1 MGSLDGPNSNTSDLI
16 IGERFV
22 GQTSGTVAVYLTRN
36 SDIGIGFVYLNNSVF
51 EPGEVVKFKDSG
63 VTGTVTIVKF
73 GSKNITQNFT
83 FQTGQVGAF
92 YGISNISRKPEV
104 PIPSHKLRIY
114 YSRGSYDSNDTGDIT
129 LVNSYAGFDYGK
141 EITSVNGNRLSD
153 LIDARPVTGTYTV
166 AEGARSPFEFF
177 GRDFDDSANSGAR
190 HSSKNIIAS
199 DESMTVEFNYYLP
212 RADRIYVDN
221 TGQLSI
227 VDGTPADDPRLPPE
241 INGAMNIAN
250 VFMPAYL
257 YKTSDAKVKFIQY
270 KRYQMSDIAKLEQRV
285 KNLEYYTS
293 LSQTESD
300 IMNKFIPDA
309 NGLNRFKSGIFVDNF
324 TDLKPQDT
332 SAGVR
337 NSIDKKEGL
346 LRPSHYS
353 TAINMQVGSNAI
365 PGIGDGLATDGEFAT
380 ITGNNVKRSGSLI
393 TLDYDDVLYQT
404 QPYATRVENVT
415 SFAVVFYAGNITL
428 EPDTDVW
435 IDVTKMQPNDVMMEG
450 SFEGVAEALNAEIT
464 TAADGSRM
472 GVSPVQWNSWETVG
486 VSMDLGLSNNQQTF
500 QNASGNGNNAAVQG
514 LLSGINVGNQ
524 QILDPSDSVVNNITA
539 SGGVSLSQQRTGTQ
553 RTVTEKIDTASL
565 GSRIVS
571 RDIIHFMRAREIK
584 FTAQGMKP
592 YNRVYAFFDGVDV
605 TRFCVPKLIEIE
617 MISGTFRVSETVVG
631 KMPSALQGQIRGREA
646 TPSIKFR
653 VADKKS

>member
-1 MGSLDGPNSNTSDLI
+1 MT
-16 IGERFV
+16 
-22 GQTSGTVAVYLTRN
+22 TA
-36 SDIGIGFVYLNNSVF
+36 
-51 EPGEVVKFKDSG
+51 K
-63 VTGTVTIVKF
+63 
-73 GSKNITQNFT
+73 ITEIANWGCFS
-83 FQTGQVGAF
+83 
-92 YGISNISRKPEV
+92 SNISQVFYKCYNLT
-104 PIPSHKLRIY
+104 ITAT
-114 YSRGSYDSNDTGDIT
+114 DTPKWFNYINT
-129 LVNSYAGFDYGK
+129 AGLPNNIDWYFASCISLTT
-141 EITSVNGNRLSD
+141 ENFSFLQTI
-153 LIDARPVTGTYTV
+153 IDARPVTGTYTV

-212 RADRIYVDN
+212 RADRIYVDDS
-221 TGQLSI
+221 GQLSI
-227 VDGTPADDPRLPPE
+227 VEGTPADDPRLPPE

-337 NSIDKKEGL
+337 NSIDKKEGI
-346 LRPSHYS
+346 LRPSHYC

-365 PGIGDGLATDGEFAT
+365 QGIGNELETDSQFSVIAGD
-380 ITGNNVKRSGSLI
+380 NVKRTGKLI
-393 TLDYDDVLYQT
+393 TLDYDEVQWMF

-415 SFAVVFYAGNITL
+415 PFLVMFYRGSIEL
-428 EPDTDVW
+428 EPDTDIW
-435 IDVTKMQPNDVMMEG
+435 IDVTKMKPNDIMMEG

-472 GVSPVQWNSWETVG
+472 GVSAVEWNSWETVG
-486 VSMDLGLSNNQQTF
+486 LS
-500 QNASGNGNNAAVQG
+500 
-514 LLSGINVGNQ
+514 L
-524 QILDPSDSVVNNITA
+524 
-539 SGGVSLSQQRTGTQ
+539 
-553 RTVTEKIDTASL
+553 
-565 GSRIVS
+565 
-571 RDIIHFMRAREIK
+571 IHI
-584 FTAQGMKP
+584 
-592 YNRVYAFFDGVDV
+592 
-605 TRFCVPKLIEIE
+605 
-617 MISGTFRVSETVVG
+617 
-631 KMPSALQGQIRGREA
+631 
-646 TPSIKFR
+646 
-653 VADKKS
+653 